1 MSWSHCLCSA
11 FSCSRSASVSTVL
24 ICIISSRSRRAIS
37 SRGRGPLRRMVNV
50 EFRTCP
56 VFGGNSPVAP
66 PEHRFE
72 LLSQKIP
79 GGRGGFNHW
88 TIFRRAPTRLHGQ
101 LLLIPGR
108 LL

>member
-1 MSWSHCLCSA
+1 
-11 FSCSRSASVSTVL
+11 
-24 ICIISSRSRRAIS
+24 
-37 SRGRGPLRRMVNV
+37 MVNV
-50 EFRTCP
+50 EFWTCP

-88 TIFRRAPTRLHGQ
+88 TINGKSWPDTDP
-101 LLLIPGR
+101 LIVEQGKR
-108 LL
+108 YRGMIATFDES